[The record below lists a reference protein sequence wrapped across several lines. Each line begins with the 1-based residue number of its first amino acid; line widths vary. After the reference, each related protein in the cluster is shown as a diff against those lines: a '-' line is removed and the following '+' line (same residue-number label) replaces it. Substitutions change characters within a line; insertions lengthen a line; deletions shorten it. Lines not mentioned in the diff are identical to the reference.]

1 MSKLITGQDCRI
13 GFDFQHV
20 FQYENHVITIGKL
33 LLYIFLSGYL
43 NLDYLPLCTAVLRKI
58 SQLVITKEVC

>member
-13 GFDFQHV
+13 GFDLQHV

-43 NLDYLPLCTAVLRKI
+43 NLDCLPLCTAVLQKI